1 MNTRVLSDPR
11 VAQTTRCLGGAAAR
25 GVAAG
30 LLSLRDTDSK
40 LSVPPRAS
48 ISCPQMTQ
56 MHADRSFIC
65 GNLRVSADPSSRP
78 PRLCGD
84 ALRRGGF
91 TLVEM
96 LVALAITLLLMI
108 SVATIFSSV
117 SDSIRDGRT
126 TIEMSDRLRGV
137 QNRLRA
143 DLEGVTVITIPPRR
157 PENDEGYLE
166 IIEGP
171 MGPVVIPGAFLSGGE
186 YELEFA
192 GLIAPTNED
201 ADGDGKPDPDTTVG
215 DLDDVLMFTTRN
227 LREPFIG
234 RFAGGTQESRV
245 AEVAWF
251 VRGTTLYRRVLL
263 VKLRFV
269 LPGNPTPVPLPL
281 AASGP
286 NFYADYDIS
295 VHEEGHATYDRSP
308 SPGTHRL
315 VANTLGDLTKREN
328 RYGHQPY
335 AFPHDARFWHRL
347 GLPTLREC
355 SSAGWPFPWTDN
367 APTQVTPLYYGD
379 SKSILIGPTG
389 PTVVDILGGTQSGLS
404 RIDLIGP
411 DQFDAWTN
419 PHPWTDH
426 VDPITGTLQSYGDRT
441 RVAEDVILTNVLSFD
456 VKVWDPGAPVLEA
469 TDGSALLPGDPGYI
483 QRLIDLNS
491 GGVNVLSY
499 GAYVDLNYMCRL
511 GTGGINTYLSNLGPL
526 LPRPLFH
533 WAGDARSRLR
543 GTEPNVN
550 IPLPDELLPA
560 VYDTWS
566 FHYERDGFDQDQDGL
581 FDEGT
586 NGFDDDGTG
595 GVDDAGDLN
604 AVPPVPGELEA
615 PPPYPYPLRGIQV
628 KIRTF
633 DPDSRQIREVT
644 VEQEFLPE

>member
-1 MNTRVLSDPR
+1 MSNDRAFFAISHSCLDIRHSFSSCSSCLSGKSP
-11 VAQTTRCLGGAAAR
+11 
-25 GVAAG
+25 
-30 LLSLRDTDSK
+30 
-40 LSVPPRAS
+40 
-48 ISCPQMTQ
+48 
-56 MHADRSFIC
+56 
-65 GNLRVSADPSSRP
+65 
-78 PRLCGD
+78 
-84 ALRRGGF
+84 RRGGF

-126 TIEMSDRLRGV
+126 TIEMNDRLRGV

-171 MGPVVIPGAFLSGGE
+171 MGPVVIPGAFLTPPDTD
-186 YELEFA
+186 YELEVA
-192 GLIAPTNED
+192 GLIASTNED
-201 ADGDGKPDPDTTVG
+201 ADGDGKPDPDTTIG

-234 RFAGGTQESRV
+234 RFAPTGTAESRV

-281 AASGP
+281 VASGP
-286 NFYADYDIS
+286 GFYADYDIS
-295 VHEEGHATYDRSP
+295 VHEEGHASYDRSP
-308 SPGTHRL
+308 IPGTHRL

-335 AFPHDARFWHRL
+335 AFPHDARFWGKL
-347 GLPTLREC
+347 GLPTLREA
-355 SSAGWPFPWTDN
+355 SSAGWLLPFVLSPLPAANRAQSPIYNSMEDPKGVFVIPNTLTTADVGNALVRTKIVQLKPDAPFDAWTDPFPWT
-367 APTQVTPLYYGD
+367 TSVD
-379 SKSILIGPTG
+379 SS
-389 PTVVDILGGTQSGLS
+389 
-404 RIDLIGP
+404 
-411 DQFDAWTN
+411 
-419 PHPWTDH
+419 
-426 VDPITGTLQSYGDRT
+426 TGTLLNYFDRT

-456 VKVWDPGAPVLEA
+456 VKVWDPGAPVLEG

-483 QRLIDLNS
+483 DALMATNP
-491 GGVNVLSY
+491 VFLSF

-543 GTEPNVN
+543 GTEPNLSVPAPN
-550 IPLPDELLPA
+550 QLLPA

-566 FHYERDGFDQDQDGL
+566 FHYERDGFDQDLNDL
-581 FDEGT
+581 VDEAT
-586 NGFDDDGTG
+586 NGFDDDNNG
-595 GVDDAGDLN
+595 GVDDA
-604 AVPPVPGELEA
+604 GELEA